1 MKSPQ
6 KMKCEQHSRRFPML
20 QFGINVMPEAPV
32 TELVQ
37 FGKEAERIGL
47 QRCSLMDE
55 GLATRDVYIA
65 LALIARETQK
75 VQLGTGITNPFTRHP
90 GVTAAA
96 IATLDELS
104 GGRAFLG
111 IGAGG
116 SLTLDPLKIER
127 VKPLKAV
134 AEMIR
139 SLRALFRGESVTFEG
154 ELVRFNHARL
164 WYARPDLPIW
174 IASRGEK
181 MLALGGK
188 LADGVSLDFVH
199 RDLLGDYISI
209 IREGAK
215 QSGNQ
220 PRIQYATAIIT
231 NDAVLQ
237 RLRPYVTFS
246 LVDSPPKAKELIGI
260 TPQEVDAIR
269 QTMNREGLAAA
280 GKLLKEEW
288 IRPFVVMGS
297 IEECAAQI
305 RELYQRYRIDYF
317 LLPLLDLESAPQ
329 MMADLAKVKALV

>member
-1 MKSPQ
+1 
-6 KMKCEQHSRRFPML
+6 ML

-32 TELVQ
+32 AELVE
-37 FGKEAERIGL
+37 FGKEAERLGL

-55 GLATRDVYIA
+55 GLATRDVFIA
-65 LALIARETQK
+65 LGLIARETST

-116 SLTLDPLKIER
+116 SLTLDPLGIER
-127 VKPLKAV
+127 KKPLKAV
-134 AEMIR
+134 SEMIQC
-139 SLRALFRGESVTFEG
+139 LRALFRGESVTFEG

-164 WYARPDLPIW
+164 SYARPDIPIW

-181 MLALGGK
+181 MLALGGR

-199 RDLLGDYISI
+199 RDLLGDYIRI
-209 IREGAK
+209 IRDGAK
-215 QSGNQ
+215 ETGNQ
-220 PRIQYATAIIT
+220 PLIQYATAIIT

-260 TPQEVDAIR
+260 TPQEVETIR
-269 QTMNREGLAAA
+269 ATMNREGLAAA

-305 RELYQRYRIDYF
+305 RELYERYRMDNF
-317 LLPLLDLESAPQ
+317 LLPLMDLETAPQ
-329 MMADLAKVKALV
+329 MMADLAKVKALL